1 MVDTSYFDVPVY
13 NSYKKDSDNEYLD
26 GSKHCY
32 ILKFDKNYLPPS
44 NVFWSVTMYKLPEH
58 LLVSNPIK
66 RYLIN
71 SPMFPGLE
79 KDPDG
84 GLTIY
89 MQKDSPGHGK
99 ECNWLPAPNAPFF
112 IVVRLYWPVG
122 EQEIDLHE
130 PLVMKL
136 DKSRRA
142 E

>member
-1 MVDTSYFDVPVY
+1 MVDTSYPDVPVY

-32 ILKFDKNYLPPS
+32 ILKFNKEYLPPS
-44 NVFWSVTMYKLPEH
+44 SVFWSVTMYKLPEQ
-58 LLVSNPIK
+58 LLVNNPLK

-71 SPMFPGLE
+71 SPMFSSLE

-89 MQKDSPGHGK
+89 MQKNSPGPGK

-112 IVVRLYWPVG
+112 IVLRLYWPIG
-122 EQEIDLHE
+122 EKGNELHE
-130 PLVMKL
+130 PLVIKQ
-136 DKSRRA
+136 A
-142 E
+142 

>member
-1 MVDTSYFDVPVY
+1 MVMTEATYPDVPVY
-13 NSYKKDSDNEYLD
+13 TSYKKDSDNEYLD

-32 ILKFDKNYLPPS
+32 ILKFDRNYLPPS
-44 NVFWSVTMYKLPEH
+44 KVFWSVTMYKFPEH
-58 LLVSNPIK
+58 LLVNNPIK

-89 MQKDSPGHGK
+89 MQKNSPGSNK

-112 IVVRLYWPVG
+112 IVVRLYWPIG
-122 EQEIDLHE
+122 EKEIDFRE

-136 DKSRRA
+136 D
-142 E
+142 

>member
-1 MVDTSYFDVPVY
+1 
-13 NSYKKDSDNEYLD
+13 
-26 GSKHCY
+26 
-32 ILKFDKNYLPPS
+32 
-44 NVFWSVTMYKLPEH
+44 MYKLPEH

-79 KDPDG
+79 KDSDG

-89 MQKDSPGHGK
+89 MEKDSPGSSK

-112 IVVRLYWPVG
+112 IVLRVYWPIG
-122 EQEIDLHE
+122 EKESGLQE

-136 DKSRRA
+136 D
-142 E
+142 

>member
-1 MVDTSYFDVPVY
+1 MVMTEATYLDVPVY
-13 NSYKKDSDNEYLD
+13 TSYKKDSDNEYLD

-32 ILKFDKNYLPPS
+32 ILKFDRSYLPPS
-44 NVFWSVTMYKLPEH
+44 NVFWSVTMYKFPEH
-58 LLVSNPIK
+58 LLVNNPIK

-71 SPMFPGLE
+71 SPMFLRLE

-89 MQKDSPGHGK
+89 MQKNSPGSNK

-112 IVVRLYWPVG
+112 IVVRLYWPIG
-122 EQEIDLHE
+122 EKEIDLRE

-136 DKSRRA
+136 DQS
-142 E
+142 

>member
-1 MVDTSYFDVPVY
+1 
-13 NSYKKDSDNEYLD
+13 
-26 GSKHCY
+26 
-32 ILKFDKNYLPPS
+32 
-44 NVFWSVTMYKLPEH
+44 MYKFPEH
-58 LLVSNPIK
+58 LLVNNPIK

-89 MQKDSPGHGK
+89 MQKNSPGSNK

-112 IVVRLYWPVG
+112 IVVRLYWPIG
-122 EQEIDLHE
+122 EKEIDLLE

-136 DKSRRA
+136 D
-142 E
+142 

>member
-1 MVDTSYFDVPVY
+1 MVMTEATYLDVPVY
-13 NSYKKDSDNEYLD
+13 TSYKKDSDNEYLD

-32 ILKFDKNYLPPS
+32 ILKFDSNYLPPS
-44 NVFWSVTMYKLPEH
+44 NVFWSVTMYKFPEH
-58 LLVSNPIK
+58 LLVNNPIK

-89 MQKDSPGHGK
+89 MQKNFPGSNK

-112 IVVRLYWPVG
+112 IVLRLYWPIG
-122 EQEIDLHE
+122 EKRIDLRE

-136 DKSRRA
+136 D
-142 E
+142 

>member
-1 MVDTSYFDVPVY
+1 MVMTEATYLDVPVY
-13 NSYKKDSDNEYLD
+13 TSYKKDSDNEYLD

-32 ILKFDKNYLPPS
+32 ILKFDSNYLPPS
-44 NVFWSVTMYKLPEH
+44 NVFWSVTMYKFPEH
-58 LLVSNPIK
+58 LLVNNPIR

-89 MQKDSPGHGK
+89 MQKNSPGSNK

-112 IVVRLYWPVG
+112 IVLRLYWPIG
-122 EQEIDLHE
+122 EKRIDLRE

-136 DKSRRA
+136 D
-142 E
+142 

>member
-1 MVDTSYFDVPVY
+1 MCRFTPLIKKIPTS
-13 NSYKKDSDNEYLD
+13 EYLD

-32 ILKFDKNYLPPS
+32 ILKFDRNYLPPS

-58 LLVSNPIK
+58 LLVTNPIK

-89 MQKDSPGHGK
+89 MQKKFPRARKRVQLVTGAK
-99 ECNWLPAPNAPFF
+99 CPFF
-112 IVVRLYWPVG
+112 YRCPPV
-122 EQEIDLHE
+122 LAN
-130 PLVMKL
+130 
-136 DKSRRA
+136 R
-142 E
+142 

>member
-1 MVDTSYFDVPVY
+1 MIETSYLDVPVY
-13 NSYKKDSDNEYLD
+13 ASYKKDSDSEYLD

-32 ILKFDKNYLPPS
+32 ILKFDRNYLPPS

-58 LLVSNPIK
+58 LLVTNPIK

-89 MQKDSPGHGK
+89 MQKNSPGPDK
-99 ECNWLPAPNAPFF
+99 ERNWLPAPNAPFF
-112 IVVRLYWPVG
+112 IVVRLYWPIG
-122 EQEIDLHE
+122 EKETDLHK

-136 DKSRRA
+136 D
-142 E
+142 

>member
-1 MVDTSYFDVPVY
+1 MVDTPYLDVPAY

-32 ILKFDKNYLPPS
+32 ILKFNRDYLPPS
-44 NVFWSVTMYKLPEH
+44 NVFWSVTLYKLPEQ
-58 LLVSNPIK
+58 LLVNNPIK

-71 SPMFPGLE
+71 SPMFSSLE

-89 MQKDSPGHGK
+89 MQKNSPGPGK

-112 IVVRLYWPVG
+112 IVLRLYWPIG
-122 EQEIDLHE
+122 EKEIDLHE
-130 PLVMKL
+130 PLVMKQ
-136 DKSRRA
+136 D
-142 E
+142 

>member
-1 MVDTSYFDVPVY
+1 MVDTSYLDVPVY
-13 NSYKKDSDNEYLD
+13 TSYKKDSDNEYLD

-32 ILKFDKNYLPPS
+32 ILKFDRNYLPPS

-58 LLVSNPIK
+58 LLVNNPIK

-71 SPMFPGLE
+71 SPMFSSLE

-89 MQKDSPGHGK
+89 MQKNSPGPDK

-112 IVVRLYWPVG
+112 IVLRLYWPIS
-122 EQEIDLHE
+122 EKETDLHE

-136 DKSRRA
+136 H
-142 E
+142 